1 MIVPRNKED
10 KAAILELHSL
20 HVKLYKHQAPHQVP
34 QQPITTVAGVTG
46 GIANFAMSKYLYFIS
61 KCTSNAVR
69 SVCSWQH
76 MPTLP
81 AVK

>member
-1 MIVPRNKED
+1 MIVPRNTED
-10 KAAILELHSL
+10 NAAILELHSL

-61 KCTSNAVR
+61 KCTTID
-69 SVCSWQH
+69 QH
-76 MPTLP
+76 RLCT
-81 AVK
+81 